1 MPRNRHRER
10 KTDPINTQ
18 EPTMAKYYIQSGTL
32 RTVVQA
38 QSRRK
43 AAIWAI
49 HQAMQQVLPIDQAA
63 GETPE
68 SKGESAGAAELAVLD
83 AHVRISE
90 RGFDRDDASVL
101 ETIDALGEW
110 TQLVTTLD
118 RLERMLHRG
127 A

>member
-1 MPRNRHRER
+1 
-10 KTDPINTQ
+10 
-18 EPTMAKYYIQSGTL
+18 MAKYYIQSGTL

-49 HQAMQQVLPIDQAA
+49 HQALQQVLPIDPSV

-68 SKGESAGAAELAVLD
+68 AKSGTAAAAELAVLD
-83 AHVRISE
+83 AQVRISE

-110 TQLVTTLD
+110 TQLITTLD
-118 RLERMLHRG
+118 RLERMLHHR